1 MQIEVKFFG
10 SIRFDIGVD
19 RRKFIVKKESTIDDV
34 LNLILSDYGEKAR
47 RAFYTKDG
55 KSNKFIV
62 FINNRKIPIAV
73 IGPTTALAARELNL
87 KPTIQPPQ
95 SDEQSFVE
103 EIKRYFGVM
112 E

>member
-1 MQIEVKFFG
+1 MQVEVKFFG

-62 FINNRKIPIAV
+62 FINNRKIP
-73 IGPTTALAARELNL
+73 NL
-87 KPTIQPPQ
+87 KEVELRNGDTI
-95 SDEQSFVE
+95 
-103 EIKRYFGVM
+103 YFLTPVGGG
-112 E
+112 